1 MSFVFHCSLWNTL
14 WYFTTA
20 AMYFKLLNW
29 NVFLFCISIW
39 IDRHCHLKWTPAAAV
54 FYKTV
59 VYIVLSDHS
68 SIINWVFTSCGNKSP
83 IIIPIVGCPYL
94 TWTWKESLKPRRGS
108 SGSAGGGGG
117 GAACGACFCEL
128 PCMEKLPF
136 WVAIEVWVARKVQ
149 VWLWGVG
156 NVI

>member
-1 MSFVFHCSLWNTL
+1 MSFVFRCSLWNTL
-14 WYFTTA
+14 WYFITA
-20 AMYFKLLNW
+20 AMYLVAELKCVFVLYFHMNRQALSFK
-29 NVFLFCISIW
+29 VDPSQQPSFM
-39 IDRHCHLKWTPAAAV
+39 
-54 FYKTV
+54 YKTV

-108 SGSAGGGGG
+108 GGSAGGG